1 MSKVKMNLNN
11 VTVIFAKEE
20 DKKST
25 VSVAITEEQR
35 ASIME
40 KIVSEFGAEALD
52 NAGWTPVKESEKNGL
67 YVKATTNYPVSFFEN
82 NRESDDVSSVDQI
95 GREAV
100 VSINISIGETKF
112 RREKGFTAFLSAVN
126 IREFGDTERYN
137 PFANNEE

>member
-20 DKKST
+20 YKKST
-25 VSVAITEEQR
+25 VSVAVTEEQR

-40 KIVSEFGAEALD
+40 KIVSEFGEEALD
-52 NAGWTPVKESEKNGL
+52 NADWTPVKESEKNGL
-67 YVKATTNYPVSFFEN
+67 YVKASTSYPVSFFEN

-95 GREAV
+95 GRDAV
-100 VSINISIGETKF
+100 VDLNIAIGETKF

-126 IREFGDTERYN
+126 IREFGDTEKYN
-137 PFANNEE
+137 PFAE